1 MESPQ
6 RNGQWM
12 SRIVGQFEGPL
23 VAYATRL
30 LGGDVNRARDV
41 VQETFMR
48 LWQGSIQDGPDSALN
63 GHLAA
68 WLYRVCRNACTD
80 VRRKERRMTTLIDER
95 QVENGRDEASECSRG
110 TMEDGVSLGVISLV
124 QSLPETQQEA
134 LRLKFQGGLS
144 YAEIAQV
151 MEITVNHVGVLIH
164 AAIKT
169 IRERMKSSEAN
180 VRAKGDSHEQR

>member
-1 MESPQ
+1 MEAPQ

-48 LWQGSIQDGPDSALN
+48 LWQGSIQDGSDPALN

-95 QVENGRDEASECSRG
+95 QVDERRDEPRNCGSDA
-110 TMEDGVSLGVISLV
+110 MEVGGSLGVTSLV
-124 QSLPETQQEA
+124 QSLPDSQQEA

-164 AAIKT
+164 TALKT
-169 IRERMKSSEAN
+169 VRERMKTSELN
-180 VRAKGDSHEQR
+180 SRGKGDNHEQ